1 MAAGLRQ
8 NIIKA
13 AIVNQYYVGDV
24 FLYDVSCA
32 SSMLQAKRPKNEKKF
47 GLGQKNLAACV
58 RRRLYRLQRQERRV
72 TSG

>member
-1 MAAGLRQ
+1 MAVGPGQ

-32 SSMLQAKRPKNEKKF
+32 SSMLQVKRPKNEKF
-47 GLGQKNLAACV
+47 EFGQKIYLHVSAEDCTAFSDK
-58 RRRLYRLQRQERRV
+58 
-72 TSG
+72 SGG